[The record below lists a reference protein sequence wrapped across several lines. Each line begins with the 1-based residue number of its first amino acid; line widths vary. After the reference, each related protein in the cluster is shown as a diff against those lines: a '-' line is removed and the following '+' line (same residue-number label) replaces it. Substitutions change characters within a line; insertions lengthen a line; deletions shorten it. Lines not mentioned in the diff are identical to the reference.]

1 MSCTG
6 TASLDRYRVPDMLTE
21 WKRCHD
27 RPRQMHQPEP
37 EATDTMISMTPE
49 AVSQLKDFLSDQGTP
64 DHALRVFVAPGGCS
78 GLQYGMTIDE
88 AADEGDEVLE
98 TNGVKVLIDNFSAM
112 YLEGAEIDFV
122 NSLMGGGFTVRN
134 PNAVASCSCGH
145 SFDTGEDEAATAQ
158 GCGCGD

>member
-1 MSCTG
+1 MI
-6 TASLDRYRVPDMLTE
+6 
-21 WKRCHD
+21 
-27 RPRQMHQPEP
+27 
-37 EATDTMISMTPE
+37 TMTSE
-49 AVSQLKDFLSDQGTP
+49 AVTQLKDFLTDQGTP

-88 AADEGDEVLE
+88 AADEGDEILE
-98 TNGVKVLIDNFSAM
+98 TDGVKVLIDNFSAM
-112 YLEGAEIDFV
+112 YLEGSEIDFV

-145 SFDTGEDEAATAQ
+145 SFDTGEDEAETAQ